1 MAQTRQAN
9 ERGVWRS
16 RHGCGST
23 GTEQYL
29 DETAGSRQGPT
40 QAGAVAPGA
49 VLRKIARFPGGQQRG
64 FTLVEV
70 IIGCVIVALMFLTF
84 VPAYLSSEQAIRRG
98 QNKELATQSARQEL
112 ESWRLQG
119 YVAVSALIGA
129 QSSRTLSFTPSNS
142 LPQVTGQDTFT
153 RVDTN
158 LLPVSTESG
167 RIRVAATVA
176 WNRSNTDSG
185 SVTLTTLFTD
195 KGEQ

>member
-1 MAQTRQAN
+1 MVAGRPELNSILMKQQGAARGQRKQAL
-9 ERGVWRS
+9 WHPALCS
-16 RHGCGST
+16 
-23 GTEQYL
+23 
-29 DETAGSRQGPT
+29 
-40 QAGAVAPGA
+40 
-49 VLRKIARFPGGQQRG
+49 RKIARFPGGQQRG

-119 YVAVSALIGA
+119 YVAVSALVGA

-153 RVDTN
+153 RIDTN